1 MNLMDVTL
9 RDGSYA
15 VNFQFS
21 EYDTKNLYQKLD
33 QANIPYVE
41 IGHGVGMGGGRPE
54 AREEALCTDE
64 EYLRAAQAAGGNA
77 KYGMFCIPGIAGVL
91 ELDLLKE
98 YGASFVRIG
107 SAVNEVEST
116 KEYIEKAKALGL
128 EVMANYMKSYVAT
141 PEEFHESVRKSKEYG
156 ADVIYIV
163 DSAGNMNTDDMM
175 RYYEVL
181 QKEGNIKTGF
191 HGHNNLGLAVAN
203 SLFAIKM
210 GFDFVDTS
218 LSGIGRSAG
227 NAATELVVANLNK
240 EQIQNPYNCKK
251 LVVCAEKYIKPIYE
265 NGYNALD
272 IYCGIAGF
280 HTSYM
285 KYIHK
290 YCSKYQVDPLDL
302 IVEYSKYDKVNMD
315 EEMLDGM
322 ARKMAANMECD
333 LAGFGFEQYFGNE
346 QKQWR

>member
-21 EYDTKNLYQKLD
+21 EYDTKTLYQKLD
-33 QANIPYVE
+33 QANIEYVE
-41 IGHGVGMGGGRPE
+41 IGHGVGIGGGKPGE
-54 AREEALCTDE
+54 REEALCTDE
-64 EYLRAAQAAGGNA
+64 EYLKAAQMVCGNA
-77 KYGMFCIPGIAGVL
+77 KYGMFCIPEIAGIL
-91 ELDLLKE
+91 ELELLKQ

-107 SAVNEVEST
+107 SPVNKVDDT
-116 KEYIEKAKALGL
+116 KKYIEKAKALGL

-141 PEEFHESVRKSKEYG
+141 PEEFSESVKKSKAYG

-163 DSAGNMNTDDMM
+163 DSAGNMNSNDIMK
-175 RYYEVL
+175 YYEIL
-181 QKEGNIKTGF
+181 QREGDVKTGF

-203 SLFAIKM
+203 SLFAVKV

-240 EQIQNPYNCKK
+240 EQISNSYDCKK
-251 LVVCAEKYIKPIYE
+251 LVVCAEKYIKPIYK
-265 NGYNALD
+265 NSYNALD

-315 EEMLDGM
+315 EEHLEEL
-322 ARKMAANMECD
+322 ARRMPTDAECN
-333 LAGFGFEQYFGNE
+333 LTGFGFERYFGCE
-346 QKQWR
+346 QK

>member
-15 VNFQFS
+15 INFRFS

-33 QANIPYVE
+33 QAHIKYVE
-41 IGHGVGMGGGRPE
+41 IGHGVGMGGGRKGV
-54 AREEALCTDE
+54 REEALCTDE
-64 EYLRAAQAAGGNA
+64 EYLKAAQQAEGNA
-77 KYGMFCIPGIAGVL
+77 KYGMFCIPGIADVIEL
-91 ELDLLKE
+91 ERLRE
-98 YGASFVRIG
+98 FGASFVRIG
-107 SAVNEVEST
+107 SAVNEVQDTE
-116 KEYIEKAKALGL
+116 EYIKKAKQLGL

-141 PEEFHESVRKSKEYG
+141 PEEFQESVRKSKEYG

-163 DSAGNMNTDDMM
+163 DSAGNMNTDDIM

-181 QKEGNIKTGF
+181 RKEGDIKTGF
-191 HGHNNLGLAVAN
+191 HGHNNLGLAVSN

-218 LSGIGRSAG
+218 LSGMGRSAG

-240 EQIQNPYNCKK
+240 ERICNPYDCKK
-251 LVVCAEKYIKPIYE
+251 LVLCAEKYVKPIYK
-265 NGYNALD
+265 NSYNALD

-302 IVEYSKYDKVNMD
+302 IVEYAKQDKVNMD
-315 EEMLDGM
+315 EKLLEQL
-322 ARKMAANMECD
+322 ACKMAVDLECDD
-333 LAGFGFEQYFGNE
+333 LAGFGFEQYFGSE
-346 QKQWR
+346 QK